1 MIHQRITLR
10 VKEAR
15 VVVTKHPGGG
25 KVRFQSTKN
34 SLILLLFL
42 PIFSH
47 AGEGVFL
54 SCNDAI
60 QLGRASSGV
69 ASPRSSYWSYM
80 NPASMVDLDRRLD
93 VNLYT
98 VYDSFKL
105 TPRGILGNRLD
116 GTLDSEGLFPI
127 VTTSIIL
134 PVETGV
140 LGGGIFVPSGSGVEY
155 PHSRNVVS
163 RIFHANGDRRMALQ
177 HIRGVLS
184 YAHQFD
190 NGWSVGFGLH
200 LSVTRFRAD
209 HLTLNLSTAAYD
221 NKWDA
226 AYGAGFDVG
235 LYRRWER
242 FALGANYTSRH
253 WMESMGKYGDL
264 LSSPLDM
271 PHSLQ
276 VGFAYKL
283 LPSLEITAD
292 YRWLLWEEVK
302 AYGSSIFNGGG
313 FGWKDQHGIK
323 LGIEWLAGSKWTL
336 MAGYAYSNSP
346 IQEKGVFLAGLAP
359 VIFEHHVTA
368 GISYQVNEKNAI
380 HFAVGCAP
388 KQQMKESGTGD
399 LLSVLGKGTEIEVN
413 AISACLGYSYLW

>member
-1 MIHQRITLR
+1 M
-10 VKEAR
+10 
-15 VVVTKHPGGG
+15 
-25 KVRFQSTKN
+25 
-34 SLILLLFL
+34 
-42 PIFSH
+42 
-47 AGEGVFL
+47 
-54 SCNDAI
+54 
-60 QLGRASSGV
+60 
-69 ASPRSSYWSYM
+69 
-80 NPASMVDLDRRLD
+80 
-93 VNLYT
+93 NLYT

-336 MAGYAYSNSP
+336 MADAYSNSP
-346 IQEKGVFLAGLAP
+346 IREGFFGLAP

-368 GISYQVNEKNAI
+368 GISYQVNERMRSI
-380 HFAVGCAP
+380 LLRAP
-388 KQQMKESGTGD
+388 KQQMKRAERE
-399 LLSVLGKGTEIEVN
+399 LLSVLGKAPN
-413 AISACLGYSYLW
+413 